1 MSENQEKLE
10 LSIVVAAP
18 EEGSILGSCLTALVA
33 QITGVAAEI
42 LVVDGTKSGAAASWS
57 PDAGS
62 VRFLHLPAQP
72 EVPALWQAGIDASRG
87 GIIALLVDS
96 CIPGR
101 DWVQQVLLAHHSD
114 CAVIGGAI
122 DLAPTLG
129 TVDSALY
136 FCRYSRYMPP
146 FTAASVDDLPGNN
159 CSYKRAALA
168 GLEDE
173 MADGFW
179 ETFVHRRMRER
190 GDRLLCLPD
199 ILVHYVGSASG
210 VSFLRVRFRHGCKFA
225 ARRAK
230 ELNWWQRTLRAL
242 AFPVVPFVMLYRI
255 ATRVWGK
262 PRYRA
267 TFCSCVPLLFAFLTA
282 WSAGECVGYI
292 LGSSR
297 PSPRPRKSKGPV
309 LREAG

>member
-1 MSENQEKLE
+1 MSNNQETIE
-10 LSIVVAAP
+10 ISIVVAVLK
-18 EEGSILGSCLTALVA
+18 GGTILGSCLAALEA
-33 QITGVAAEI
+33 QISGIAAEI
-42 LVVDGTKSGAAASWS
+42 LIVDGTKSGIVAGCS
-57 PDAGS
+57 PGS
-62 VRFLHLPAQP
+62 GATRILRLPAQP
-72 EVPALWQAGIDASRG
+72 EVPVLWQAGINASRG
-87 GIIALLVDS
+87 AVIALLVDS

-101 DWVQQVLLAHHSD
+101 EWVQQILRAHQAD

-129 TVDSALY
+129 TVDSAIY
-136 FCRYSRYMPP
+136 FCRYSHYMLP
-146 FTAASVDDLPGNN
+146 FTAASLDDLPGNN

-168 GLEDE
+168 GLQDE

-179 ETFVHRRMRER
+179 ETFVHRSMRAR

-230 ELNWWQRTLRAL
+230 ELNSWQRTVRAL
-242 AFPVVPFVMLYRI
+242 AFPVVPFVMLSKI
-255 ATRVWGK
+255 ATRVWEK

-267 TFCSCVPLLFAFLTA
+267 TFFSCAPLLLAFLTA
-282 WSAGECVGYI
+282 WSMGECVGYI
-292 LGSSR
+292 LGPSR
-297 PSPRPRKSKGPV
+297 PSPRPKKSKGPV